1 MVARC
6 RGGKMLVEI
15 KPEENNCHF
24 PYCIN
29 HFEGV
34 CHSREDRELCLDM
47 ALKVLCID
55 ETEEKTE

>member
-1 MVARC
+1 
-6 RGGKMLVEI
+6 MLVEI